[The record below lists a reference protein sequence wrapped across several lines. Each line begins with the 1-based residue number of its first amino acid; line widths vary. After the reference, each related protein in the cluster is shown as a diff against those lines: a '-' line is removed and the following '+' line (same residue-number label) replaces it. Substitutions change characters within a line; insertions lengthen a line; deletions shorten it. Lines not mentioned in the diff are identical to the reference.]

1 MHFVR
6 GTRDAH
12 RDGETRVASRGSMTR
27 DRKIEIGL
35 VVVVFLLGAVLLYR
49 ELVVPLEPASHPIAT
64 ALMQEMEDEGDVL
77 AWPPAGAELD
87 DAIIGTRAIEA
98 IERSA
103 DYDAGID
110 AAQFDAGPPLP
121 EPPPEAPDFRVRQGQ
136 EGGIFYLEVVIG
148 EATFDDTLPML
159 VVLHGRGG
167 TAQIPGGPF
176 LGLTHPVRVIVP
188 QAPDPLGSGY
198 EWLPVYV
205 GQGLVDRLS
214 STLFQTASR
223 LASLLRDLSRERP
236 TSGRVIVSGFSQ
248 GGLLTLTLALFHDDV
263 VGEAFPLACWL
274 PPPLEPLYR
283 RSDLRYPRIRSMHG
297 TADPTIPIEPTRQLF
312 ARLDTRGFD
321 VRFVPFDSVVHT
333 ISDEENALFHV
344 WLEAAVCRAV
354 GDRFCEEAAEHA
366 AMELRPDTL
375 TPDAGLDEDA
385 AIDVDA
391 FAVDA
396 GTDAGR
402 RARRRVE

>member
-1 MHFVR
+1 MK
-6 GTRDAH
+6 
-12 RDGETRVASRGSMTR
+12 R
-27 DRKIEIGL
+27 DRVIEIVL
-35 VVVVFLLGAVLLYR
+35 VLIVVALAAALLYR
-49 ELVVPLEPASHPIAT
+49 ELGAPAEPASHPIAT
-64 ALMQEMEDEGDVL
+64 ALMQETEEEGDVL
-77 AWPPAGAELD
+77 AWPPTGAALAD
-87 DAIIGTRAIEA
+87 TIVGTQAIEA

-103 DYDAGID
+103 DYDAGVD
-110 AAQFDAGPPLP
+110 AAHFDAGAPLP
-121 EPPPEAPDFRVRQGQ
+121 EPPPEAPDFRVRQGE

-167 TAQIPGGPF
+167 SAQIPGGPF

-223 LASLLRDLSRERP
+223 LATLMRDLSRERP
-236 TSGRVIVSGFSQ
+236 TTGRVIVSGFSQ
-248 GGLLTLTLALFHDDV
+248 GGLLTLALALFHDDV
-263 VGEAFPLACWL
+263 VGEAFPLASWL

-283 RSDLRYPRIRSMHG
+283 RSDLAYPRIRSMHG

-312 ARLDTRGFD
+312 ARLATRGFD
-321 VRFVPFDSVVHT
+321 VAFVPFDGVVHT
-333 ISDEENALFHV
+333 ISDDENALFHV
-344 WLEAAVCRAV
+344 WLEAAVCRAA

-366 AMELRPDTL
+366 ATELRPDAL
-375 TPDAGLDEDA
+375 TPDAGAEDA
-385 AIDVDA
+385 AIVPDA
-391 FAVDA
+391 YVEDA

-402 RARRRVE
+402 ARRRRPIDAGL